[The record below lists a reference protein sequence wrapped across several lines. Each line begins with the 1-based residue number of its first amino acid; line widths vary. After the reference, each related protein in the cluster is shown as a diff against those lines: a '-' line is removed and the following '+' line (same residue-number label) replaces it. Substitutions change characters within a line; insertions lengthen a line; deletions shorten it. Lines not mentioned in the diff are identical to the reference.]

1 MRILVVDDDH
11 FSLLAIARP
20 LRKAGYDVVE
30 ATRFE
35 QVLKAA
41 EEGRF
46 DVTVIDIFMPGI
58 GGIEAI
64 QRIRAKSPKCHII
77 AVTAGYADMSAEKA
91 ILAAIKIGADTGFP
105 KPIDINGLM
114 KAIQAW
120 GPQPPLNP

>member
-41 EEGRF
+41 EDGRF
-46 DVTVIDIFMPGI
+46 DVAVIDIFMPGI

-77 AVTAGYADMSAEKA
+77 AVTAGYSDMSAEKA
-91 ILAAIKIGADTGFP
+91 IVAAIKIGADAGFP
-105 KPIDINGLM
+105 KPIDINALM

-120 GPQPPLNP
+120 GPPAPQKP